1 MEEARVGARG
11 AINKGM
17 RPVEEGDL
25 EERALDEV
33 GGWCRSGGLVQVVRQ
48 DGGGL
53 CKGSCL

>member
-1 MEEARVGARG
+1 MVRGGEARVGARG

-33 GGWCRSGGLVQVVRQ
+33 GGWCRSGGL
-48 DGGGL
+48 
-53 CKGSCL
+53 S